1 MVCFDGAHSRAAL
14 DETRPA
20 MTATTTRCRL
30 PLLLALAGCAPG
42 SAQLPLL
49 STPTTA
55 PELTLVW
62 VGRGECERFENGAW
76 VRRPE
81 FDYDFSVEQRR
92 DGAQWNSVKS
102 MRRRHP
108 DYDGS
113 AGERS
118 QTYFFKLDF
127 APPDAQAKVAATVAT
142 SLGDGTGVT
151 DREFRSAVL
160 DFKANVSRFAPFD
173 RYRITQRYDYEGG
186 QLTELVE
193 LNKGQNAWVRNREV
207 AQLFAQRSFATAPT
221 VR

>member
-1 MVCFDGAHSRAAL
+1 MM
-14 DETRPA
+14 TR
-20 MTATTTRCRL
+20 RLL
-30 PLLLALAGCAPG
+30 PLLLTLAGCAPG
-42 SAQLPLL
+42 NAQLPLFQ
-49 STPTTA
+49 TPTTA

-108 DYDGS
+108 EYDGS
-113 AGERS
+113 AGDRS

-127 APPDAQAKVAATVAT
+127 APPGADGKVAANVAT
-142 SLGDGTGVT
+142 SLGDGGGVT
-151 DREFRSAVL
+151 DREFRAAVL
-160 DFKANVSRFAPFD
+160 DFKANVSSFAPFD

-193 LNKGQNAWVRNREV
+193 LNKGEQPWVRNREV
-207 AQLFAQRSFATAPT
+207 AQLFAQRSFPSAPT

>member
-1 MVCFDGAHSRAAL
+1 
-14 DETRPA
+14 
-20 MTATTTRCRL
+20 MTMTTTTKLLL
-30 PLLLALAGCAPG
+30 PLLLTLTGCA
-42 SAQLPLL
+42 AARTDLALL
-49 STPTTA
+49 QAPAGT

-62 VGRGECERFENGAW
+62 VGRGECERFEGGAW

-127 APPDAQAKVAATVAT
+127 APPDAAAKVAATVAT

-151 DREFRSAVL
+151 DREFRAAVL
-160 DFKANVSRFAPFD
+160 DFKANVSGFAPFD

-193 LNKGQNAWVRNREV
+193 LNKGEQPWVRNREV
-207 AQLFAQRSFATAPT
+207 AQLFAQRSFPAAPT